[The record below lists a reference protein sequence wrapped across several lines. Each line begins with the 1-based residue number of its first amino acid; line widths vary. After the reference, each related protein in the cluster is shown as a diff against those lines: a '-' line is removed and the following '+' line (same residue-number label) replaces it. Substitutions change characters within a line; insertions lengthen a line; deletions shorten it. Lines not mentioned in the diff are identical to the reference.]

1 MRIHPVSLPALALL
15 MIPAGP
21 LAAQQ
26 TWSLDF
32 AWPPGAAAD
41 VTVETTISASVM
53 GQPQTL
59 DMETQY
65 RMEVSEEDDA
75 LLISYSDYVMD
86 GVAME
91 ALADSGSPEEMT
103 RLISNAQADIRVSRE
118 GEFLGLADYP
128 ALRASMEEMMSSQRA
143 ELEASGMAG
152 MFDDLMEASLSEES
166 MSLGARMQ
174 WDQLV
179 GHWAGRTL
187 AVGETVTV
195 PSEMPFPVMTDTP
208 VALET
213 QLRLVGPVPC
223 PEGSG
228 AEDCLEL
235 ASTASPDPEEMRNLM
250 DVFMADMA
258 ERAGGSGMEMGITSM
273 TLETTSTLVVE
284 ASTLRPLRLQT
295 RVGTDMEMDVM
306 GMVQSMTNEQAMDTR
321 FDWGS

>member
-1 MRIHPVSLPALALL
+1 
-15 MIPAGP
+15 
-21 LAAQQ
+21 
-26 TWSLDF
+26 
-32 AWPPGAAAD
+32 
-41 VTVETTISASVM
+41 
-53 GQPQTL
+53 
-59 DMETQY
+59 
-65 RMEVSEEDDA
+65 
-75 LLISYSDYVMD
+75 
-86 GVAME
+86 
-91 ALADSGSPEEMT
+91 
-103 RLISNAQADIRVSRE
+103 
-118 GEFLGLADYP
+118 
-128 ALRASMEEMMSSQRA
+128 MSSQRA

-273 TLETTSTLVVE
+273 TLQTTSTLVVE